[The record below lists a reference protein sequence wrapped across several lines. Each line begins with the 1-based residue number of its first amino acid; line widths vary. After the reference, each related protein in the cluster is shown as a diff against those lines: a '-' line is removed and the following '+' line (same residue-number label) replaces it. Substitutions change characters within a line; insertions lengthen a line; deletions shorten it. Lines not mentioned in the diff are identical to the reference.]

1 MRYSEMNLSAE
12 ILKAVEAMG
21 FTEPTEVQEKAIPP
35 MLEGYDLVAKAPT
48 GTGKTCA
55 FGIPLLMGLE
65 PEKDVLQALILAPTR
80 ELAQQIAQDLKDLA
94 RFMPWV
100 RIACLY
106 GGQPIRRQFAQLGKK
121 PHIVVATPGRL
132 LDHVQRKSVRL
143 NDVTRIVLDE
153 ADEMLDMG
161 FYKDVTKILD
171 SLKNRKQMGMFSA
184 TMSRPVMDIS
194 WLYQRDPVEI
204 VVEPVKESA
213 PNIAQYALP
222 TTGWQKLDDVA
233 DIITQNDYDR
243 VMIFCNTKYTT
254 EMLARQLIERK
265 GLDAECLHGDLA
277 QKARN
282 KIMADFKEGRL
293 RILVSTDVAARG
305 IDVDDVD
312 AVINYDV
319 PTSNEYYT
327 HRIGRTGRAKKA
339 GEAYILFLEEE
350 RRRMEEMLR
359 RTGNKA
365 TFARFDEQ
373 RNLVKEASST
383 QP

>member
-1 MRYSEMNLSAE
+1 MRYSEMNLSPE

-21 FTEPTEVQEKAIPP
+21 FAEPTEVQEKAIPP
-35 MLEGYDLVAKAPT
+35 MLEGHDLVAKAPT

-55 FGIPLLMGLE
+55 FGIPLLMGLD
-65 PEKDVLQALILAPTR
+65 PKRDVLQALILAPTR
-80 ELAQQIAQDLKDLA
+80 ELAQQIADDLRDLA

-100 RIACLY
+100 RIACVY
-106 GGQPIRRQFAQLGKK
+106 GGQPIRQQFGQLNKK
-121 PHIVVATPGRL
+121 PQIVVATPGRL
-132 LDHVQRKSVRL
+132 LDHVQRRSIRL
-143 NDVTRIVLDE
+143 EHVTCIVLDE

-171 SLKNRKQMGMFSA
+171 SLKNRRQMGMFSA

-204 VVEPVKESA
+204 VVEPVKASA
-213 PNIAQYALP
+213 PNITQYALL
-222 TTGWQKLDDVA
+222 TTGWQKLADVA
-233 DIITQNDYDR
+233 DIITQHDYDR
-243 VMIFCNTKYTT
+243 VMIFCNTKYHT
-254 EMLARQLIERK
+254 EMLARQLIERR

-277 QKARN
+277 QRERN

-293 RILVSTDVAARG
+293 RILVSTDVSARG

-327 HRIGRTGRAKKA
+327 HRIGRTGRAKKT
-339 GEAYILFLEEE
+339 GEAYLLFLEEE
-350 RRRMEEMLR
+350 RRCMEEMLR
-359 RTGNKA
+359 LTGNTA
-365 TFARFDEQ
+365 TFAHFDQQ
-373 RNLVKEASST
+373 RNWVIEK
-383 QP
+383 